1 MFLKRDKD
9 CNDLTSGGKS
19 FQSVTDDGINE
30 LANISVRPA
39 MLSVSNAFRRG

>member
-1 MFLKRDKD
+1 MFLKRDTD
-9 CNDLTSGGKS
+9 CTPGGKS

-39 MLSVSNAFRRG
+39 MISVINAF

>member
-1 MFLKRDKD
+1 MCFKRDKD
-9 CNDLTSGGKS
+9 CNNSTSGGKS

-39 MLSVSNAFRRG
+39 MISVSNAFRIG